1 MLWAAC
7 GLAFFGFLR
16 CGESV
21 TSQAEYKT
29 THFSLDDIALDS
41 RVQTPLANSSTCNNQ
56 EIKNPFHQGVNLFL
70 VKTGKELCPVAAM
83 VLYLAPRDSRL
94 GLLFILQDGSYLTR
108 QKFTDLFRLALREA
122 GLDDAKYTAHN
133 FRIGAVISAKDAG
146 LTQCACDVE
155 AATHTNRTCAHHRR
169 NWHRSPNSCK
179 LGQLMLQALS
189 HTELAIGCIKMLTI
203 FRSVLY

>member
-1 MLWAAC
+1 ML
-7 GLAFFGFLR
+7 
-16 CGESV
+16 
-21 TSQAEYKT
+21 
-29 THFSLDDIALDS
+29 SLDFS
-41 RVQTPLANSSTCNNQ
+41 GVGSQSPLRLNIRPLTSLWTTLHLTLEYRLPSLIQ
-56 EIKNPFHQGVNLFL
+56 VHVIIKKSKTNPFHQGVNLFL
-70 VKTGKELCPVAAM
+70 VKTDKELCPVAAM

-108 QKFTDLFRLALREA
+108 QKFTDLFRLALQEA
-122 GLDDAKYTAHN
+122 GLDNAKYIAHN
-133 FRIGAVISAKDAG
+133 FRIGNVISAKDAG
-146 LTQCACDVE
+146 LTRCACDVE

-169 NWHRSPNSCK
+169 NWHHSPNSCK